1 MPAMVVNDDAGSLD
15 ARVGCGFFAG
25 KPAPTMG
32 HNPVGAGLPAMVVND
47 DAASL
52 DARGGCGFFA
62 GKPAPTVG
70 A

>member
-1 MPAMVVNDDAGSLD
+1 MPAAAVGFSL
-15 ARVGCGFFAG
+15 ASQLLQW
-25 KPAPTMG
+25 G

-47 DAASL
+47 DGGSL

-62 GKPAPTVG
+62 GKPAPTGDGSVFCL

>member
-1 MPAMVVNDDAGSLD
+1 MTGEAWMPAAVVGFSL
-15 ARVGCGFFAG
+15 ASQLL
-25 KPAPTMG
+25 PWG
-32 HNPVGAGLPAMVVND
+32 HNPVGGGLPAMVVND
-47 DAASL
+47 DAGSL